1 MGIQPFFLMPMS
13 YANVELKRSR
23 TIRDSSELS
32 KRIADLSTGLKNRYL
47 YRTLFLDLGEHN
59 DVEIERS

>member
-32 KRIADLSTGLKNRYL
+32 KRIADLSTGLKNR
-47 YRTLFLDLGEHN
+47 TLFF
-59 DVEIERS
+59 RSGRT

>member
-1 MGIQPFFLMPMS
+1 MGIKPFFLMPMS

-23 TIRDSSELS
+23 SEILANIQRES
-32 KRIADLSTGLKNRYL
+32 PIYQPIFNRFL
-47 YRTLFLDLGEHN
+47 YTNTSDLGEHN